1 MIKSLG
7 VRASLAGIVAAAI
20 ACGSGNRAPTT
31 PTTPTSPALPAIP
44 NDVSPTLRTMLLPLV
59 ADIDGFRR
67 ENIDLLPRNP
77 QNAAVLQAKITMLQN
92 ASLPADIINGRRWID
107 RTLPGMGGRT
117 VPIALLFPLEPMR
130 GESALAVDTLS
141 PVLGLLE
148 GFFDTPFPTPAIRVW
163 YGFKIGNTGGGGAI
177 YSEDRTTYES
187 RTPATRLPFDAILCH
202 ELGHSYI
209 GNESLNQFLELYNY
223 NVARGASVDPQT
235 WSFTRSWTPGAIANQ
250 DSAAVLDIYQTI
262 GHDAMRR
269 AYRAIYPLHPPY
281 GSPLSQPVID
291 AFLAQVPASV
301 RAQVDAKLRRIMF

>member
-20 ACGSGNRAPTT
+20 ACGSGNSAPTEPT
-31 PTTPTSPALPAIP
+31 PPALPAIP
-44 NDVSPTLRTMLLPLV
+44 NDVSPTLRTMLQSLV
-59 ADIDGFRR
+59 ADIDAFRR
-67 ENIDLLPRNP
+67 ENIDALPRNP
-77 QNAAVLQAKITMLQN
+77 QNAAFIQAKISMLQN
-92 ASLPADIINGRRWID
+92 AALPADIINGRRWID

-117 VPIALLFPLEPMR
+117 IPIALLFPLDAMR
-130 GESALAVDTLS
+130 AESVLAVDTLA

-163 YGFKIGNTGGGGAI
+163 YGFKIGNSGGGGAI

-187 RTPATRLPFDAILCH
+187 RTPATRLPFDAGLCH

-223 NVARGASVDPQT
+223 NVARGASIDPQT
-235 WSFTRSWTPGAIANQ
+235 WTFTRSWTPGAVANQ

-269 AYRAIYPLHPPY
+269 AYRAIYPLRPPY

-301 RAQVDAKLRRIMF
+301 RAQVDAKLRKIVF

>member
-1 MIKSLG
+1 MIRSLG
-7 VRASLAGIVAAAI
+7 FRVSLAGIVATAI
-20 ACGSGNRAPTT
+20 ACGSGSSAPTE
-31 PTTPTSPALPAIP
+31 PTTPALPAIP
-44 NDVSPTLRTMLLPLV
+44 NDASPTLRSMLQSLV
-59 ADIDGFRR
+59 ADIDAFRR

-77 QNAAVLQAKITMLQN
+77 QSATFIQAKIAMLQN
-92 ASLPADIINGRRWID
+92 ASLPADMINGRRWID

-117 VPIALLFPLEPMR
+117 IPISLLFPLEAMR
-130 GESALAVDTLS
+130 TESALAVDTLT

-148 GFFDTPFPTPAIRVW
+148 GFFDTPFPTSAIRVW

-209 GNESLNQFLELYNY
+209 GNESLNQFLEMYNY

-235 WSFTRSWTPGAIANQ
+235 WPFTRSWTPGAAANQ
-250 DSAAVLDIYQTI
+250 DSAAVLDIYQAI

-291 AFLAQVPASV
+291 AFVAQVPTSV
-301 RAQVDAKLRRIMF
+301 RDQVDAKLRRIMF

>member
-7 VRASLAGIVAAAI
+7 LRVCLAAIAAAAI
-20 ACGSGNRAPTT
+20 GCGSDTSAPTEPT
-31 PTTPTSPALPAIP
+31 PPALPAIP
-44 NDVSPTLRTMLLPLV
+44 NDVSPTLRTMLQSLV
-59 ADIDGFRR
+59 ADIDAFRR
-67 ENIDLLPRNP
+67 ENADSLPRNP
-77 QNAAVLQAKITMLQN
+77 QNAAFIQAKISMLQN

-107 RTLPGMGGRT
+107 RALPGMGGRT
-117 VPIALLFPLEPMR
+117 IPIGLLFPLDAMR
-130 GESALAVDTLS
+130 TESTLAVDTLA

-163 YGFKIGNTGGGGAI
+163 YGFKIGNSGGGGAI

-235 WSFTRSWTPGAIANQ
+235 WSFTRSWTPGAVANQ

-269 AYRAIYPLHPPY
+269 AYRAIYPLRPPY

-291 AFLAQVPASV
+291 AFLGQVPASV
-301 RAQVDAKLRRIMF
+301 GPQVDAKLRKIVF

>member
-1 MIKSLG
+1 MIRFLGLG
-7 VRASLAGIVAAAI
+7 VCLAGIVAAASG
-20 ACGSGNRAPTT
+20 CGTDTSAPTEPT
-31 PTTPTSPALPAIP
+31 PSALPAIP
-44 NDVSPTLRTMLLPLV
+44 NEASPTLRTMLQSVV
-59 ADIDGFRR
+59 ADVDAFRR

-77 QNAAVLQAKITMLQN
+77 QSVAFIQAKISMLQN
-92 ASLPADIINGRRWID
+92 ASLPADIINDRRWID
-107 RTLPGMGGRT
+107 RGLPGMAGRT
-117 VPIALLFPLEPMR
+117 IPIALLFPLDTMR
-130 GESALAVDTLS
+130 AESVLAVDTLA

-163 YGFKIGNTGGGGAI
+163 YGFKVGSSGGGGAI

-223 NVARGASVDPQT
+223 NVARGASVDLHT
-235 WSFTRSWTPGAIANQ
+235 WSFTRSWTPGAVANQ

-262 GHDAMRR
+262 GHEAMRR
-269 AYRAIYPLHPPY
+269 AYRAIYPLRPPY

-291 AFLAQVPASV
+291 AFLAHVPAAV
-301 RAQVDAKLRRIMF
+301 RDQVEAKLRRIMF